1 MNVITRIEISHHRM
15 VLDPPFAASW
25 DPRPR
30 THFPA
35 TIVRVHDDAGHVGV
49 GSGDSMYGFADY
61 EQLFLGQ
68 DPMDLDRHGVV
79 LANIE
84 FHAGRPWPLDVALW
98 DLAGQITE
106 RPLWHLLG
114 GGDRRVRAYA
124 SSAVHRPVE
133 AMVALARR
141 VRDLGFPAL
150 KVRFG
155 RPQLADDL
163 AVVRAIRDAVGDSLE
178 LMVDCNQ
185 GWRMP
190 WDVRPP
196 WDVDHA
202 TTVASALADESV
214 YWVEEPL
221 HRGDYDGMAELR
233 RRVPVR
239 IAGGEMTREPY
250 EFAEMLR
257 RGCLDVYQPDCVCTH
272 GVSGLRHLASGV
284 VAAGHVFT
292 PHTWG
297 NGIGL
302 LANAHLTAGT
312 VGAPFLEFPFDPP
325 DWSTARRDFV
335 LTETVEVDGD
345 GWITLSERPG
355 LGCTLDEAA
364 LAATLS
370 RRATFGGR
378 VEAVIGEDDRE
389 GE

>member
-1 MNVITRIEISHHRM
+1 MSAIARVDISHHRLA
-15 VLDPPFAASW
+15 LDPPFAASW

-35 TIVRVHDDAGHVGV
+35 TIVRVHDDAGHVGI

-61 EQLFLGQ
+61 QSNFIGS
-68 DPMDLDRHGVV
+68 DPLDLDRHAAV
-79 LANIE
+79 LSNID

-98 DLAGQITE
+98 DLAGQITG
-106 RPLWHLLG
+106 RPVWDLVG
-114 GGDRRVRAYA
+114 GRASRIRAYA
-124 SSAVHRPVE
+124 SSAVHRPVDE
-133 AMVALARR
+133 MVMVARR

-155 RPQLADDL
+155 RPELAHDL
-163 AVVRAIRDAVGDSLE
+163 AVVRAIRDDVGDAIE

-190 WDVRPP
+190 WDVRSA
-196 WDVDHA
+196 WTVDEA
-202 TTVASALADESV
+202 TIVAEALAADAV
-214 YWVEEPL
+214 YWMEEPL

-233 RRVPVR
+233 QRVPIR

-257 RGCLDVYQPDCVCTH
+257 RGCLDVYQPDCVCSQ
-272 GVSGLRHLASGV
+272 GISGLRRLAADIDADGK
-284 VAAGHVFT
+284 VFT

-302 LANAHLTAGT
+302 IANAHLTAGT

-325 DWSTARRDFV
+325 DWSTGRRDYV

-345 GWITLSERPG
+345 GWIVLNDRPG
-355 LGCTLDEAA
+355 LGITLDEDV
-364 LAATLS
+364 LQATS
-370 RRATFGGR
+370 SATATFG
-378 VEAVIGEDDRE
+378 
-389 GE
+389 